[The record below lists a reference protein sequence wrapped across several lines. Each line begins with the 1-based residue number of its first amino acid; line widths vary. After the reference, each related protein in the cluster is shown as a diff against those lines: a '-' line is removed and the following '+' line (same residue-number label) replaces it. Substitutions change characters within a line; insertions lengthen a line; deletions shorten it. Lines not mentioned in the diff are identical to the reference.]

1 MTIELA
7 DQPVFKLGIDAG
19 SCRFEVRLN
28 DVPIMASDMALP
40 YDVEFP
46 VSEWIVHGPNRL
58 AAVVEPPP
66 VFDEDGEEVEALER
80 FDPRQSA
87 LRLTLSVKRNGAPSQ
102 QRQTV
107 TTMEFAARSGVTR
120 REDVEQAFEG
130 SAPGGRLDSRRGFV
144 RDDTQWDVIVSGVDF
159 EVDDEPPHGVFMR
172 RDIGM
177 ASPFPQWAWLS
188 GQSIKDDDAT
198 RYALLAEYRRVW
210 GLLQARDVAAVE
222 RLFSLKATEYRAAY
236 YLDDA
241 QLRDA
246 LPVVDLMQSDELT
259 LQPFDSDV
267 DLEVFGDGRM
277 ARLVDEEG
285 DSPLLLVS
293 AEGVAYYVGLT
304 YCRIDG
310 RWQLV
315 R

>member
-28 DVPIMASDMALP
+28 DVPILASDVALP

-66 VFDEDGEEVEALER
+66 VFDDDGEELEALER
-80 FDPRQSA
+80 FEPKQSA
-87 LRLTLSVKRNGAPSQ
+87 LRLTLSVKRNGAPAD
-102 QRQTV
+102 QRQTM
-107 TTMEFAARSGVTR
+107 TTLEFAARTGVAR
-120 REDVEQAFEG
+120 RDDVERAIES
-130 SAPGGRLDSRRGFV
+130 SAEGGRLDSTRGFV
-144 RDDTQWDVIVSGVDF
+144 RDDAQWDVIVSGVDF

-177 ASPFPQWAWLS
+177 ASPFPQWAWL
-188 GQSIKDDDAT
+188 GGESITDDDAT
-198 RYALLAEYRRVW
+198 RIALLAEYRRVW
-210 GLLQARDVAAVE
+210 GLLQARNVAAVE
-222 RLFSLKATEYRAAY
+222 QLFSLKATEYRAAY
-236 YLDDA
+236 YLDDD

-246 LPVVDLMQSDELT
+246 LPVVDLMQADELT
-259 LQPFDSDV
+259 LQPFETDV
-267 DLEVFGDGRM
+267 ELEVFGDGRL
-277 ARLVDEEG
+277 ARLVDDEG
-285 DSPLLLVS
+285 DSPILMLS
-293 AEGVAYYVGLT
+293 ADGVAYYVGLT